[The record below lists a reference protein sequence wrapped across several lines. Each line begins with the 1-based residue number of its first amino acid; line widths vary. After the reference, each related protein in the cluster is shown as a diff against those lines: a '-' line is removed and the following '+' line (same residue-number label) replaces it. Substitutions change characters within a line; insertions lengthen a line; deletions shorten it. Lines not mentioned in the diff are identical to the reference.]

1 MTTTIQ
7 FNQGTQQYP
16 SSTGNKTKTD
26 QVAAGVGGAAGVTTS
41 ATKMA
46 GKRGLSL
53 QKMMAN
59 VTSTAERVSE
69 NAEKATTLWGKF
81 KKNTTIFTKDI
92 LARFKALENT
102 KFIGAIVKS
111 PIVKKSAALFGGA
124 LAFFVLVTGVNKAV
138 KTSVQA
144 AGDIK
149 NKVENLRT
157 AA

>member
-7 FNQGTQQYP
+7 FNQRTQQYP

-46 GKRGLSL
+46 GLSL